1 MTGDEE
7 GRESGLRGS
16 RLWAREA
23 GRTLSTAAGTN
34 TAQSRQPQE
43 PLRASQV
50 PPPCFFLRDL
60 HHGMGAEGLFP
71 PRSHLLHFPSPLP
84 SWHRKAVLVGWA
96 GTFLPCI
103 LLAQPGRGPEGTR
116 IAWRCSARGW
126 QMCWHSEHGAVGW
139 QGAEGLIGQQVPGL
153 ASHVVGH
160 SWKHTHG
167 CADTPSTAG
176 LLPQRGSQLSCS
188 PVPSFPVFPSQ
199 CRVESLLSADNE
211 ANQRAL
217 CPHTACFP
225 PTPTPS
231 TMTYSAT
238 GACGR
243 DSSAQSLE
251 KRPPH
256 LYKLHHHRH
265 TCIPGDSWARA
276 EESRRSW
283 DMHCKHTFVF
293 TFHSTPSISERS
305 CLGSLAGA
313 ACWRAGG
320 DPRAPWWCWL
330 HLSQLC
336 TLFNAL
342 LVLVSILLTSVI
354 FVKRHGRFH
363 Y

>member
-103 LLAQPGRGPEGTR
+103 LLAQPGGGPEGTR

-153 ASHVVGH
+153 ASHMVGH
-160 SWKHTHG
+160 SWKHTE
-167 CADTPSTAG
+167 TPSTAG

-188 PVPSFPVFPSQ
+188 PASQ
-199 CRVESLLSADNE
+199 CSHLNARLSPCCLQTTKQTSE
-211 ANQRAL
+211 PCAL
-217 CPHTACFP
+217 T
-225 PTPTPS
+225 
-231 TMTYSAT
+231 
-238 GACGR
+238 
-243 DSSAQSLE
+243 
-251 KRPPH
+251 
-256 LYKLHHHRH
+256 
-265 TCIPGDSWARA
+265 
-276 EESRRSW
+276 
-283 DMHCKHTFVF
+283 
-293 TFHSTPSISERS
+293 
-305 CLGSLAGA
+305 
-313 ACWRAGG
+313 
-320 DPRAPWWCWL
+320 
-330 HLSQLC
+330 
-336 TLFNAL
+336 L
-342 LVLVSILLTSVI
+342 LVSHLPPPPA
-354 FVKRHGRFH
+354 R
-363 Y
+363 